1 MSVTLYL
8 PRSLTYVCAMDW
20 GHLEPGCIGWAALL
34 PQHRIHVVRE
44 WKFTGLVDEDIAAGW
59 HKRTKELKVKPLYI
73 AGDPSMWIRDGRN
86 SARGQSRAETFIRAG
101 MPLRKAENA
110 RVDGWS
116 RLHSFLRVPMDDDGT
131 VTGDP
136 LLTIDESCVYLR
148 RTIPAQQSDK
158 TDPDD
163 VNTKGDDHGC
173 DMLRYLV
180 MSRPMPMPVY
190 QDVAPPKG
198 SAGAMLAELR
208 DGLGRQ
214 PVLGAA
220 NVSGGA
226 RG

>member
-1 MSVTLYL
+1 MNVIQL
-8 PRSLTYVCAMDW
+8 PRQLTYVCAMDW

-34 PQHRIHVVRE
+34 PQSRIHVIRE
-44 WKFTGLVDEDIAAGW
+44 WKFRELADEDIADGW
-59 HKRTKELKVKPLYI
+59 KQRTKDLRIKVLYI

-86 SARGQSRAETFIRAG
+86 ASRGQSRAETFIRAG
-101 MPLRKAENA
+101 LPLRKAENS

-116 RLHSFLRVPMDDDGT
+116 RVHSFLRVPQDDAGQ
-131 VTGDP
+131 VIGEP

-180 MSRPMPMPVY
+180 MSRPMPMT
-190 QDVAPPKG
+190 AKMETRAPKG
-198 SAGAMLAELR
+198 SAGAMLDDLR
-208 DGLGRQ
+208 SGLGR
-214 PVLGAA
+214 PGVLGAH
-220 NVSGGA
+220 NVVGT
-226 RG
+226 R